1 MIDLAIFDLDGT
13 LIDSHLDIYRC
24 AVMAF
29 EASGLPGVTI
39 ADMEALGGAPLH
51 IYHAELQP
59 PVPYEEFLRTYR
71 SLQDVHGL
79 DTTRRYPGVLRMLRS
94 LGDVPKAVAS
104 TKPTPR
110 VVLHATAM
118 GLAPCFDHLQG
129 TDQPPYKPDPT
140 VIHRVIERFEA
151 APHRTWMV
159 GDLITDVQAGKA
171 AGLKTLGVTYSGTAR
186 EDLGAVGADVVVD
199 TVDEVG
205 EVLRG
210 VWGRA
215 TAGTCT

>member
-1 MIDLAIFDLDGT
+1 MIDLVVFDLDGT

-51 IYHAELQP
+51 VYHAEFQP
-59 PVPYEEFLRTYR
+59 PAPYETFLTTYR

-94 LGDVPKAVAS
+94 LDGIPKAVAS

-110 VVLHATAM
+110 VVQHATAM
-118 GLAPCFDHLQG
+118 GLAPVFDHLQG
-129 TDQPPYKPDPT
+129 TDQPPYKPDPA
-140 VIHRVIERFEA
+140 VIHRVVDRFDA
-151 APHRTWMV
+151 DPHLTWMV

-171 AGLKTLGVTYSGTAR
+171 AGLKTLGVTYSGTSR
-186 EDLGAVGADVVVD
+186 EELGAVGADRVAD
-199 TVDEVG
+199 TVEEIG
-205 EVLRG
+205 GILRG
-210 VWGRA
+210 E
-215 TAGTCT
+215 GT